1 MRPRGTPCRG
11 EYYTL
16 QRLPTIYELYP
27 VHTIHSISTVISL
40 RALSLAT
47 VIRTTSL
54 NSLTATLIENDILT
68 YELGEIGLLLKMFPE
83 DRNRDIYNTL
93 KTFMDTMMV

>member
-27 VHTIHSISTVISL
+27 AHTIHSIPTIISL
-40 RALSLAT
+40 RALSLAS
-47 VIRTTSL
+47 VIRTTPL
-54 NSLTATLIENDILT
+54 EFLTGTLIQHNILT
-68 YELGEIGLLLKMFPE
+68 YELGEIGLLLKMFPG
-83 DRNRDIYNTL
+83 DRDRDIHETL